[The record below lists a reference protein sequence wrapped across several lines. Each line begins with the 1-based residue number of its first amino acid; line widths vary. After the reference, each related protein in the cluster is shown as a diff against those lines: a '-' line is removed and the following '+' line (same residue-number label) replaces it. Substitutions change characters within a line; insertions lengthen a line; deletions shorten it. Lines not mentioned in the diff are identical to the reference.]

1 MVHRVKNLMSRAH
14 KMITVLFLCSRTRE
28 FNLGGGVGWGG
39 HSSNSV
45 EKKLKKM
52 MKTDDIIPVLVLNYK
67 FTSNPKSYFSCRSR

>member
-28 FNLGGGVGWGG
+28 FNLGGGGGGG

-45 EKKLKKM
+45 EKKLKNDENGRYYTGTCFKLQ
-52 MKTDDIIPVLVLNYK
+52 IYI
-67 FTSNPKSYFSCRSR
+67 KS